1 MASVFG
7 RQREEKARIAKTVG
21 EPTLETNTERGFRI
35 LDRNFVS
42 ELHSKDLRMYLKTLL
57 FQSSTWLPNIEDG

>member
-1 MASVFG
+1 MASVSR

-21 EPTLETNTERGFRI
+21 ELTLKTNIASGFRI

-42 ELHSKDLRMYLKTLL
+42 ELHSKDLRMFLKIEL

>member
-21 EPTLETNTERGFRI
+21 ELTLKNNTERGFRI

-42 ELHSKDLRMYLKTLL
+42 ELHSKDLRMFENFTISEQHLVAKH
-57 FQSSTWLPNIEDG
+57 